1 MKELSIEQ
9 KAKAYDEAIRKAKI
23 TLGCCNSASIIT
35 EHTIYDIFPELKEE
49 NEDEEVIET
58 LIEFFKNY
66 KTQEEIGIRTF
77 FGTPTDNIIA
87 WLEKQKWKPSDI
99 RIKALKIVK
108 DYVIS
113 NNWNDCV
120 CNALKNLLE
129 QLKKL

>member
-1 MKELSIEQ
+1 MKELTTEQ

-35 EHTIYDIFPELKEE
+35 ENTIYDIFPELKEE

-87 WLEKQKWKPSDI
+87 WLEKTRMETK
-99 RIKALKIVK
+99 
-108 DYVIS
+108 
-113 NNWNDCV
+113 
-120 CNALKNLLE
+120 
-129 QLKKL
+129 